1 MGEDYSGSNRSTH
14 LEPAGGY
21 DQERKCLIK
30 VANTFAIML
39 SNESQIGRQVQS
51 IKKLLGSDEKLP
63 LELVERE
70 LSKLKGLVVSQESD
84 GASTPDPHDRLLA
97 LEELLT
103 EACGFLRRMMLA
115 LFENFYP
122 LNLKLKEMAET
133 IDMDCRGDAA
143 QMGFTEATGALLEF
157 LEELKKKISKDFI
170 YINSAFLLL
179 LEQVKE
185 LEKSFA
191 REFAGEEH
199 MKKIE
204 YFELKI
210 NQEVRSIAHSFDLYT
225 TIDEIKNVV
234 IEKIRN
240 IKLAV
245 SLRKKEDLKKAQVTQ
260 EKIRTLLGRIS
271 DAEKGARE
279 MARKAEEFQMA
290 AMKDGLTGLY
300 NRKAFDYKVEN
311 ALRGLREG
319 SGSFS
324 IILFDVD
331 GFKEINDTLGHV
343 AGDKVLKK
351 VAECMR
357 ESFREDDFAARYG
370 GDEFVVLIE
379 KMSREIAR
387 EKILSFSRNL
397 KKRRFFSYKKGEI
410 DIQVSAGIA
419 TATAEDTPE
428 NLIER
433 ADKAMYAMKQTGKTD
448 PSTSTSL

>member
-1 MGEDYSGSNRSTH
+1 
-14 LEPAGGY
+14 
-21 DQERKCLIK
+21 
-30 VANTFAIML
+30 
-39 SNESQIGRQVQS
+39 
-51 IKKLLGSDEKLP
+51 
-63 LELVERE
+63 
-70 LSKLKGLVVSQESD
+70 
-84 GASTPDPHDRLLA
+84 
-97 LEELLT
+97 
-103 EACGFLRRMMLA
+103 LRRMMLA

-143 QMGFTEATGALLEF
+143 QMGFPEATGALLEF

-245 SLRKKEDLKKAQVTQ
+245 SLRKKEDLKKAQMTQ
-260 EKIRTLLGRIS
+260 EKIKTLLGRIS
-271 DAEKGARE
+271 EAEKGARE

-290 AMKDGLTGLY
+290 SMIDGLTGLY
-300 NRKAFDYKVEN
+300 NRQAFDFKVEN

-351 VAECMR
+351 VAECLK
-357 ESFREDDFAARYG
+357 EVFREDDFAARYG
-370 GDEFVVLIE
+370 GDEFIVLIE

-397 KKRRFFSYKKGEI
+397 KKRRFLSHKKGEI

-419 TATAEDTPE
+419 TATAEDTLE
-428 NLIER
+428 NLVER
-433 ADKAMYAMKQTGKTD
+433 ADKAMYAMKQTGKTS
-448 PSTSTSL
+448 PSTSTSHE

>member
-1 MGEDYSGSNRSTH
+1 MGEDFSGSNRSTH

-70 LSKLKGLVVSQESD
+70 LSNLKGLVVSQESEGGSD
-84 GASTPDPHDRLLA
+84 LEAHDRLIA
-97 LEELLT
+97 LEALLT
-103 EACGFLRRMMLA
+103 EACGFLRKMMLA
-115 LFENFYP
+115 LLENFYP
-122 LNLKLKEMAET
+122 LNLRLKEMAAT

-143 QMGFTEATGALLEF
+143 QLEFPQATTALLEF
-157 LEELKKKISKDFI
+157 VDELKKKISEDFT
-170 YINSAFLLL
+170 YINGAFLLL
-179 LEQVKE
+179 LDQVKE

-191 REFAGEEH
+191 REFIGEEH
-199 MKKIE
+199 LKKIE

-210 NQEVRSIAHSFDLYT
+210 NQDIHSIAHSFDLYT

-234 IEKIRN
+234 MEKIRN

-260 EKIRTLLGRIS
+260 EKIKTLLGRIS

-433 ADKAMYAMKQTGKTD
+433 ADKAMYAMKQTGKAD